1 MAISK
6 ENSSIEIDEQEANN
20 LYRALVTDRKSIF
33 YATDRVNKGL
43 VKKAKTSLYPKDKVF
58 VNIYNEIDNSSSRK
72 QIS

>member
-20 LYRALVTDRKSIF
+20 LYRALVTDPKSIF
-33 YATDRVNKGL
+33 YATVRVTKGL
-43 VKKAKTSLYPKDKVF
+43 VKKARTSLYPKDKVF